1 MTTLTDRTWLES
13 WIQPQHLEPD
23 ALRAHHDAFVASP
36 VQLVVV
42 KDLLQPAIA
51 ERLSRFLLRE
61 AEYTPTFGS
70 HLAYGKMSEA
80 AYLALPEA
88 DRFFR
93 FGLLSKSKLVWPRSK
108 DADLFLDFSMAV
120 ADPRMRVFFEAV
132 SGYALGKSE
141 TSVRSM
147 RRGDLLARH
156 RDDIGARR
164 LSYFIY
170 LTPGWQPGFGGELVM
185 ERDGGAPELVVP
197 EYNSCAIF
205 DVRAWHYIAPMSEA
219 AGDAARVT
227 FGGWYHAAT
236 G

>member
-23 ALRAHHDAFVASP
+23 ALRAYHDTFMASP
-36 VQLVVV
+36 VHTVVV
-42 KDLLQPAIA
+42 KNLLQPAIA
-51 ERLSRFLLRE
+51 EQLSRFLLHE

-70 HLAYGKMSEA
+70 HLAFGTMSEDE
-80 AYLALPEA
+80 YRALPEA

-93 FGLLSKSKLVWPRSK
+93 FGLLSKSKLVWPRSA
-108 DADLFLDFSMAV
+108 DADLFLDFTMAV
-120 ADPRMRVFFEAV
+120 ADARMRAFFEAV

-147 RRGDLLARH
+147 RPGDLLARH
-156 RDDIGARR
+156 RDDIGERR

-170 LTPGWQPGFGGELVM
+170 LTPDWQARFGGELVM
-185 ERDGGAPELVVP
+185 ERDGAAPELIAP
-197 EYNSCAIF
+197 EYNSVAIF
-205 DVRAWHYIAPMSEA
+205 DVKAWHHIAPISDA
-219 AGDAARVT
+219 LGDGARVT

-236 G
+236 T